1 MRVTTP
7 STSSVRLFGGRASY
21 CWAVRTTGSEI
32 SVGRCGIT
40 AVMGHTSDRA
50 TKPKAGS
57 RTVWAVANMVG
68 WDESYLGKL
77 RARVG
82 DGDVLL
88 FVGARA
94 VLRDDARRVLLIQ
107 RTDNGY
113 WALPAG
119 AMEIGEPIA
128 EAAARDGHEE
138 TGLTATR
145 LTPFALYT
153 GAAHTVTNQWGHT
166 YQLHVTAFRV
176 DGWHGELVTQ
186 TDETTDARFFPP
198 DALPEPLSGSVT
210 QSLADLA
217 EFEKT
222 GRLQLR

>member
-1 MRVTTP
+1 VW
-7 STSSVRLFGGRASY
+7 SVAD
-21 CWAVRTTGSEI
+21 T
-32 SVGRCGIT
+32 
-40 AVMGHTSDRA
+40 
-50 TKPKAGS
+50 
-57 RTVWAVANMVG
+57 VG

-82 DGDVLL
+82 DDRVLL

-94 VLRDDARRVLLIQ
+94 VLRDDAGRVLLIQ
-107 RTDNGY
+107 RSDNGH

-119 AMEIGEPIA
+119 AMELGESIA
-128 EAAARDGHEE
+128 EAAAREVREE
-138 TGLTATR
+138 TGLTATG
-145 LTPFALYT
+145 LTAFALYT

-176 DGWHGELVTQ
+176 DGWRGELVTR
-186 TDETTDARFFPP
+186 TDETTDARFFPA

-210 QSLADLA
+210 ESLAGLA

-222 GRLQLR
+222 GRLVLR

>member
-1 MRVTTP
+1 M
-7 STSSVRLFGGRASY
+7 L
-21 CWAVRTTGSEI
+21 
-32 SVGRCGIT
+32 
-40 AVMGHTSDRA
+40 
-50 TKPKAGS
+50 
-57 RTVWAVANMVG
+57 AVANTVG

-94 VLRDDARRVLLIQ
+94 VLRDDAGRVLLIQ
-107 RTDNGY
+107 RSDNGQ

-119 AMEIGEPIA
+119 AMEIGESIGA
-128 EAAARDGHEE
+128 AAAREVHEE
-138 TGLTATR
+138 TGLTATG

-176 DGWHGELVTQ
+176 DAWEGELVTR
-186 TDETTDARFFPP
+186 TEETTDARFFPA

-222 GRLQLR
+222 GRLLLR